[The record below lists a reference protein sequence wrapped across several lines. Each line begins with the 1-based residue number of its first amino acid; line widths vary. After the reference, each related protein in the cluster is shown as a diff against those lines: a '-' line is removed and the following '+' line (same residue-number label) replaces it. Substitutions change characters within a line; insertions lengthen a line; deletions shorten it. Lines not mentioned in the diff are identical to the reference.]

1 MIRFD
6 AGRQRV
12 WARPDQV
19 AATLLLSFADPTAP
33 MLSEEVARAT
43 LEDFAQAGVTVGG
56 SPVREVAELLA
67 VLARPQLLVEVE
79 TSIGDEPGPGHTLWL
94 GQDLGVLAEGM
105 VGEPRYVYAPV
116 APTLVPWVL
125 GHLVALRRRPTPA
138 FSHAVTLSR
147 RLLDGAMDDL
157 HGGDAARAARSL
169 AAGGGLDDDAATA
182 MVRMLD
188 GRRLTWRA
196 TTAWLD
202 GSPQSRSLTVVDAVD
217 AGYWVSSVPEGV
229 DLGDPGVRVT
239 LEPVSSAEAWR
250 RLTALLPG
258 VDKAAP

>member
-1 MIRFD
+1 VIRFD
-6 AGRQRV
+6 PGRQRL

-19 AATLLLSFADPTAP
+19 ATLLLSVDEPNAP
-33 MLSEEVARAT
+33 MLSDEAAKAT
-43 LEDFAQAGVTVGG
+43 LADFAEAGVTAGG

-67 VLARPQLLVEVE
+67 VLVHPQLLVEVE
-79 TSIGDEPGPGHTLWL
+79 TSIGDDPGPGHTLWL

-105 VGEPRYVYAPV
+105 PGEPRYVYAPV

-138 FSHAVTLSR
+138 FGHAVTVAR
-147 RLLDGAMDDL
+147 RLLDGAMGDL
-157 HGGDAARAARSL
+157 HAGDAARATRSL
-169 AAGGGLDDDAATA
+169 TAEGGLDDDSAAA
-182 MVRMLD
+182 IVRMLD

-217 AGYWVSSVPEGV
+217 AGYWVSSVPEGA
-229 DLGDPGVRVT
+229 DLDDPAVGVS
-239 LEPVSSAEAWR
+239 LEPVSSGEAWR
-250 RLTALLPG
+250 RLTGLLPG
-258 VDKAAP
+258 VGSAPP